1 MAVFDRLPAAG
12 CQPERQPA
20 GMAAPWSGEVAL
32 TNAPHTMT
40 RAPRIEWRGD
50 DRLWIDDTE
59 FRVVPVGRSPSTPD
73 RFLLLKN
80 RQMVDAYID
89 LAGSLN
95 PRRIV
100 ELGIFEGGSTA
111 LLELL
116 VEPDRLVAFELSA
129 DRVPALDQFLELRGA
144 ESRVRPYYGISQ
156 AAGEAMAPILRENFG
171 SSLLDLVV
179 DDASHELDLTRQSFT
194 MLFPLLR
201 PGGLYV
207 IEDWGWGHLPFSR
220 ERRGPSLAK
229 LVLQLVL
236 SLPYSDDLIDEIR
249 VNKHWA
255 VVRRG
260 HAPIPEPFDIANRIS
275 DRGKQLLSVDDEDPR
290 LL

>member
-1 MAVFDRLPAAG
+1 
-12 CQPERQPA
+12 
-20 GMAAPWSGEVAL
+20 L
-32 TNAPHTMT
+32 TNAPHATT
-40 RAPRIEWRGD
+40 RAPRIEWRRD
-50 DRLWIDDTE
+50 DRVWIDDVE
-59 FRVVPVGRSPSTPD
+59 FRLVSFGRSPSTPD
-73 RFLLLKN
+73 RFLLQKN
-80 RQMVDAYID
+80 RQLVDAYIN

-100 ELGIFEGGSTA
+100 ELGILEGGSTA

-144 ESRVRPYYGISQ
+144 GNRVRPYYGISQ
-156 AAGEAMAPILRENFG
+156 AAGDAMAPILRENFG

-179 DDASHELDLTRQSFT
+179 DDASHELDLTRQSFN

-201 PGGLYV
+201 PGGLYI
-207 IEDWGWGHLPFSR
+207 IEDWRWGHLRFSM

-229 LVLQLVL
+229 LVLNLVL
-236 SLPYSDDLIDEIR
+236 SLPYADDLIDDIS
-249 VNKHWA
+249 VNRHWA

-260 HAPIPEPFDIANRIS
+260 RASTPEPFDIANQIS

>member
-1 MAVFDRLPAAG
+1 MIDATSRA
-12 CQPERQPA
+12 R
-20 GMAAPWSGEVAL
+20 S
-32 TNAPHTMT
+32 APHATPGP
-40 RAPRIEWRGD
+40 PRIEWRAD
-50 DRLWIDDTE
+50 DQLWIDGTE
-59 FRVVPVGRSPSTPD
+59 FRVVPVGRQRSTAD

-80 RQMVDAYID
+80 RQMVDAYVD
-89 LAGSLN
+89 LTASLA

-116 VEPDRLVAFELSA
+116 CRPDRLVAFELSA
-129 DRVPALDQFLELRGA
+129 DRVPALDQFLAARGA
-144 ESRVRPYYGISQ
+144 EDRVRPYYGTSQ
-156 AAGEAMAPILRENFG
+156 AAADAIAPVLRANFG
-171 SSLLDLVV
+171 SSMLDLVV
-179 DDASHELDLTRQSFT
+179 DDASHELDLTRRSFN

-207 IEDWGWGHLPFSR
+207 IEDWGWGHVPFPR

-236 SLPYSDDLIDEIR
+236 SLPYADGLIDDVT
-249 VNKHWA
+249 VNRYWA

-260 HAPIPEPFDIANRIS
+260 TAAVPVPFDIADQTS
-275 DRGKQLLSVDDEDPR
+275 DRGRQLLSVDDEDPR
-290 LL
+290 LR